1 MLKPLYEAAAVEEL
15 ARVHQP
21 GGFGDYLHTRKT
33 TTA

>member
-21 GGFGDYLHTRKT
+21 SGFGDDLHFTNT
-33 TTA
+33 VA